1 MRSSNKAV
9 IATLNDQVA
18 RLQNELEREREEK
31 ETLQAELAETAKSKT
46 ADSNVRNTQIKHG
59 KRTKKKEVEA

>member
-46 ADSNVRNTQIKHG
+46 ADSNVSTQIKHG

>member
-1 MRSSNKAV
+1 MRSSSKQV
-9 IATLNDQVA
+9 IDTLHDQVA
-18 RLQNELEREREEK
+18 RLQKQLELEREEK
-31 ETLQAELAETAKSKT
+31 ETLQAELAETTKD